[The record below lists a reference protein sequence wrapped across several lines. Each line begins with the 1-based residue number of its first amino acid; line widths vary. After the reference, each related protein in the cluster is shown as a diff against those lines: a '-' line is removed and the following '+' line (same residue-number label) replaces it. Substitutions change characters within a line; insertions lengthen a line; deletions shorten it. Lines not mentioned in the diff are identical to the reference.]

1 MKKTLIQELE
11 EVINLKSKVA
21 KEMLSNPWSERDKH
35 HAMGMLSVL
44 GEVKRV
50 LKRNRNLIS

>member
-1 MKKTLIQELE
+1 MEKTLIQELE

-21 KEMLSNPWSERDKH
+21 KEILANPWSERDKH